1 MDLNFE
7 NKAKSE
13 LDRITLKAEKVELA
27 SLDELEAVLQAA
39 KNNKKFSKQKVDEA
53 ATINKAGY
61 NILKEQMKLDDTADK
76 INKNADNLW
85 KEYSKSAND
94 LGINPRETRAFK
106 IYNEIYSV
114 FWLINFLTLHYVY

>member
-13 LDRITLKAEKVELA
+13 LDRITLKAEKIELA

-53 ATINKAGY
+53 ATINKAGF
-61 NILKEQMKLDDTADK
+61 NILKEQMKLDETASSISFAVDK
-76 INKNADNLW
+76 VLWIPLCKTKLEKLKNRTSQMSIVLFPT
-85 KEYSKSAND
+85 KKKAN
-94 LGINPRETRAFK
+94 
-106 IYNEIYSV
+106 
-114 FWLINFLTLHYVY
+114 